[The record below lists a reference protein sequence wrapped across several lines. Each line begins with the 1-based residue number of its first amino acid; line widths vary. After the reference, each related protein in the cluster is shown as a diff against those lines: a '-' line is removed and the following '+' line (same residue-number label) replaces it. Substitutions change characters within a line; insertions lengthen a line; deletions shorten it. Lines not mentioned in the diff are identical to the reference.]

1 MLVWT
6 DEMTVFR
13 GDCISPATAGKRV
26 ALTRQELIAAWSSE
40 SSRRWEKQSLAQ
52 GERSLLILRNSYVQS
67 DGPLRGWSS

>member
-6 DEMTVFR
+6 DKMTVFR
-13 GDCISPATAGKRV
+13 SDCISPATAGKRV